1 MERWESFYVI
11 VGSSAAALIGIQFVV
26 VTLVAGLRT
35 LTTAASISAF
45 GTPTVVHLAGALV
58 VSAFMTAPWASPVP
72 VAIGTAMCGAG
83 GLAYLAIVLRRAR
96 RQTVYEPVLEDW
108 VWHGIL
114 PGLSYAALILAAIL
128 FQPAPRGALFMIA
141 GAALALLL
149 IAIHNAWDTVVHVI
163 VTSRKVGE

>member
-26 VTLVAGLRT
+26 VTLIAGIRT
-35 LTTAASISAF
+35 LTTAESINAF
-45 GTPTVVHLAGALV
+45 GTPTVVHLAFALV
-58 VSAFMTAPWASPVP
+58 VSAFMSAPWSSPVP
-72 VAIGTAMCGAG
+72 VAIGAAACGLG

-96 RQTVYEPVLEDW
+96 RQTVYEPVREDW
-108 VWHGIL
+108 VWHGVL

-128 FQPAPRGALFMIA
+128 FQPAPRAGLFMIA
-141 GAALALLL
+141 GASLALLL

-163 VTSRKVGE
+163 LTSRKGG